1 MVRFG
6 DRALNQFRHVAG
18 NRARW
23 EVGTVSFVARG
34 GRVKLAGELT
44 CTPAQM
50 VLAPYL
56 DPDGTEVFCANTEIG
71 DARVVEYRRGVMG
84 WREHRRLALRGRA
97 HFEIGGRDRDPRVE
111 RVHELA
117 E

>member
-1 MVRFG
+1 
-6 DRALNQFRHVAG
+6 
-18 NRARW
+18 
-23 EVGTVSFVARG
+23 
-34 GRVKLAGELT
+34 
-44 CTPAQM
+44 
-50 VLAPYL
+50 
-56 DPDGTEVFCANTEIG
+56 VFCANTEIG